1 VSTRTLLEQ
10 ARNTIAFLKQTL
22 EEKGIVY
29 DINALNSLSKGM
41 AGSKWSL
48 MEELERRLL
57 EILQDKSK
65 SREEMKVRWPDPMT
79 RQADVMR
86 AIERTSANT
95 CIAFSVCR
103 RPFSPRSEAASR
115 V

>member
-1 VSTRTLLEQ
+1 MSEWRVCVCACVRVCVITRTLLEQ

-29 DINALNSLSKGM
+29 DINALNALSKGM

-65 SREEMKVRWPDPMT
+65 SREEMKVRWPDPPPETT
-79 RQADVMR
+79 RHD
-86 AIERTSANT
+86 TSG
-95 CIAFSVCR
+95 
-103 RPFSPRSEAASR
+103 
-115 V
+115 

>member
-1 VSTRTLLEQ
+1 MCVITRTLLEQ

-29 DINALNSLSKGM
+29 DINALNALSKGM

-65 SREEMKVRWPDPMT
+65 SREEMKVRWPDPPPDT
-79 RQADVMR
+79 SGCRHD
-86 AIERTSANT
+86 SANA
-95 CIAFSVCR
+95 CIAL
-103 RPFSPRSEAASR
+103 
-115 V
+115 